1 MSKQVQDAYIVAAT
15 RTPIGRSGRGYFR
28 NTRPDDLLVAVIR
41 NALSQVPSLDPKA
54 IEDAV
59 IGCSFPEAEQ
69 GMNMARIAATL
80 AGLPHSVGGI
90 TVNRFCASGLSA
102 VQMAADRIRVGEADV
117 MIAGG
122 AESMSLVPMGGNK
135 PSFNP
140 EVFARDENIGIA
152 YGMGLTAE
160 KVAQQWKVSREAQD
174 AFALESHQRALKAQK
189 AGEFADEMTPI
200 EVVSRQPDLLS
211 GETIVS
217 KRTVELDEGA
227 RPDTSLEG
235 LAKLRPV
242 FAAPRDPSGKETGLG
257 SVTAGNSSQT
267 SDGAGAL
274 ILASEKAVKQ
284 FNLQPLARF
293 VSFASRGVPPE
304 IMGIG
309 PLEAIPA
316 ALRYAGLQLSD
327 IGWIEL
333 NEAFAAQSL
342 AVINTLGLDP
352 SKVNPM
358 GGAIALGHP
367 LGATG
372 AIRSATTIHAMRRHK
387 LKYGMVTMCVG
398 TGQGAAG
405 IFELV

>member
-1 MSKQVQDAYIVAAT
+1 M
-15 RTPIGRSGRGYFR
+15 RE
-28 NTRPDDLLVAVIR
+28 AVIVSAARTAVGKAPRGALR
-41 NALSQVPSLDPKA
+41 NVHTADMAAAAIAAAVERAAGLDPKE
-54 IEDAV
+54 IEDV
-59 IGCSFPEAEQ
+59 ILGCALPEAEQ
-69 GMNMARIAATL
+69 GMNMARVAVAL
-80 AGLPHSVGGI
+80 AGLPKSVGGI

-122 AESMSLVPMGGNK
+122 AESMSLVPMGGHT

-140 EVFARDENIGIA
+140 RVFDGDDNIGIA

-174 AFALESHQRALKAQK
+174 AFALASHQKALKAQQ
-189 AGEFADEMTPI
+189 AGEFADETTPVEVI
-200 EVVSRQPDLLS
+200 ERFPDLGRNEPAMRS
-211 GETIVS
+211 
-217 KRTVELDEGA
+217 RTVSLDEGP

-235 LAKLRPV
+235 LARLRPV
-242 FAAPRDPSGKETGLG
+242 FAAKG

-274 ILASEKAVKQ
+274 VLASEKAVKQ
-284 FNLQPLARF
+284 FGLKPLARF

-309 PLEAIPA
+309 PIEAIPA
-316 ALRYAGLQLSD
+316 VLRHAGLQLGD
-327 IGWIEL
+327 MDWIEL
-333 NEAFAAQSL
+333 NEAFAAQAL
-342 AVINTLGLDP
+342 AVIDTVGLDRG
-352 SKVNPM
+352 KVNPM

-372 AIRSATTIHAMRRHK
+372 AIRSATVVHALQRHH

-405 IFELV
+405 IFERV